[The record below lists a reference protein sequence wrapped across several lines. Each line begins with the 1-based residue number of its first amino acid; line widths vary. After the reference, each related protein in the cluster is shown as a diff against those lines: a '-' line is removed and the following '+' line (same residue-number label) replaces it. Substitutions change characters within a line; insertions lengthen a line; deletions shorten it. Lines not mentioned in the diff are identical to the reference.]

1 MRSRTFAMAA
11 LMLTPA
17 CGAGPVMGPS
27 DVTSLGI
34 LVAQLERRGATAS
47 VAEVMPREA
56 FPFSVSAQRL
66 LVNGEDVYVF
76 EYRDAVSLE
85 QDAARIAPSGTPIG
99 TTQITWVA
107 PPRFYRSPR
116 LIVLYA
122 GSREEVVS
130 VLEAVLGPPFA
141 GMR

>member
-11 LMLTPA
+11 LMLTSA
-17 CGAGPVMGPS
+17 CGAGQATGPS
-27 DVTSLGI
+27 DVTSIGI
-34 LVAQLERRGATAS
+34 LVAQLEQRGATVSLAG
-47 VAEVMPREA
+47 VMPRDA

-66 LVNGEDVYVF
+66 LVNGEDVHVF
-76 EYRDAVSLE
+76 EYPDAVSVE
-85 QDAARIAPSGTPIG
+85 RDAARIAPSGTPIG